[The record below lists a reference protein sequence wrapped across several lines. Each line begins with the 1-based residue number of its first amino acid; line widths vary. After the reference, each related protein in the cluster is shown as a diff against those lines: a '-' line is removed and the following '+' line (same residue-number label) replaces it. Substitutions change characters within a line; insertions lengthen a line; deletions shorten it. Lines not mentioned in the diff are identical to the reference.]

1 MRGVAW
7 VVAASVLGAS
17 VLGGCAR
24 DPYVTNDGETVTGS
38 WRIAHQIDRVT
49 GAELPSAAVFAYASN
64 TNVDFARVSSFQL
77 TCFDKQPVVRFAFD
91 FKIGSDRNSVL
102 GYRFDDKPGHENV
115 ESRVL
120 FGNQMIVIE
129 DKAALAQF
137 LGELAGASKLYMR
150 VRSMTAG
157 RSAAEYPLDGSA
169 AALQAAFANCPLP
182 SPQTPPPAAPPPARR
197 TS

>member
-1 MRGVAW
+1 MRCLALMF
-7 VVAASVLGAS
+7 AAIGLGA
-17 VLGGCAR
+17 CAR
-24 DPYVTNDGETVTGS
+24 DPYVTSDGETKAGH
-38 WRIAHQIDRVT
+38 WRISHQVDRVT
-49 GAELPSAAVFAYASN
+49 GAELPSAVVFADASN
-64 TNVDFARVSSFQL
+64 SNVDFPRVSSFQL
-77 TCFDKQPVVRFAFD
+77 TCFDKQPLARFAFD

-129 DKAALAQF
+129 DKAALAEF

-157 RSAAEYPLDGSA
+157 RTAAEYPLEGSA
-169 AALQAAFANCPLP
+169 TALQAAFANCPLP
-182 SPQTPPPAAPPPARR
+182 TTPPQPAKR